1 MGHGSC
7 RAGGGPNVLMLTDKK
22 TVLVARSKLPKDMG
36 SDCGRHVSVD
46 DSPPRE
52 FRNHLSDW
60 LAEMTEAAGMAAVV
74 PEIMPT
80 PSKLTRMDAMPAPQT
95 RMPRV
100 YQTGWSPRKFSDHSR
115 ASSRPS
121 PWGWASWPGT
131 ISVGGGGTLR
141 NGRSQ
146 FGPTRPARR
155 GWRDQL
161 EGREATPPG
170 KNDILSAMSPRVGG
184 GPGAPSPPP
193 VMKVRFWGVRG
204 SLPVPGA
211 KTERYGGNTS
221 CVEVRSAAGTRVV
234 VDAGTGIRK
243 LGKELA
249 SDGEAGHARVH
260 LLISHTHW
268 DHIQGLPYFAPLY
281 QRGNKMSVY
290 ARKRDDLHLQAVFA
304 SQTHDPYFPVPF
316 AEADAAIEFNELTD
330 AAKFS
335 IADVQ
340 VACARLNHPYIATAY
355 RLTVDGASVVYVS
368 DTAPFSDILF
378 EDEFV
383 ARPPSPGAELP
394 AKDRQKLARMR
405 EGVVRL
411 CEGADLV
418 IYDTMFTPR
427 TTSASRTTATR
438 ARRTRS
444 RSAARRAPRAWR
456 CSITRPNGPTPRS
469 TPSSPTRA
477 RPRTRRRS
485 SWRSSPRTKDWTWS
499 WGSADWSSASGACAG
514 RSPRRGRRRCA
525 TAATPPACR

>member
-1 MGHGSC
+1 M
-7 RAGGGPNVLMLTDKK
+7 R
-22 TVLVARSKLPKDMG
+22 
-36 SDCGRHVSVD
+36 
-46 DSPPRE
+46 
-52 FRNHLSDW
+52 
-60 LAEMTEAAGMAAVV
+60 
-74 PEIMPT
+74 
-80 PSKLTRMDAMPAPQT
+80 
-95 RMPRV
+95 
-100 YQTGWSPRKFSDHSR
+100 
-115 ASSRPS
+115 
-121 PWGWASWPGT
+121 
-131 ISVGGGGTLR
+131 
-141 NGRSQ
+141 
-146 FGPTRPARR
+146 
-155 GWRDQL
+155 
-161 EGREATPPG
+161 
-170 KNDILSAMSPRVGG
+170 
-184 GPGAPSPPP
+184 
-193 VMKVRFWGVRG
+193 VRFWGVRG

-249 SDGEAGHARVH
+249 SEGEAGHARVH

-383 ARPPSPGAELP
+383 ARSPSSGVELL

-418 IYDTMFTPR
+418 IYDTMFTNEDYQRIPHYGHSR
-427 TTSASRTTATR
+427 PTDAVEVCGEAGASRLALFHHAPERTDAEIDTILAHTR
-438 ARRTRS
+438 ATADKTAKQLEIV
-444 RSAARRAPRAWR
+444 AAYEGLDVELGQR
-456 CSITRPNGPTPRS
+456 
-469 TPSSPTRA
+469 
-477 RPRTRRRS
+477 
-485 SWRSSPRTKDWTWS
+485 
-499 WGSADWSSASGACAG
+499 
-514 RSPRRGRRRCA
+514 
-525 TAATPPACR
+525 